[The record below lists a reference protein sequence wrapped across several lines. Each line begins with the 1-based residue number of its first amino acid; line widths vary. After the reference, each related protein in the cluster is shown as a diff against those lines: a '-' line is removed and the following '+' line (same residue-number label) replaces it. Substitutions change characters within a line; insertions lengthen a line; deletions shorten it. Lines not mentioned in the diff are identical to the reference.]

1 MSFHNFES
9 MIHLGANA
17 LTSVLD
23 QTTQINRD
31 ASIYETNR
39 SQNTKTN
46 IKESEEYIDILIFM
60 PGVSKEDV
68 NMDIETNK
76 IIISGAAHLEST
88 VFTDI
93 SYKINLCSRFELKSE
108 SIIANMNNGI
118 LKINIKK
125 TIKNESI
132 PVH

>member
-39 SQNTKTN
+39 SHNIKTN

-60 PGVSKEDV
+60 PGVSKENV
-68 NMDIETNK
+68 KMDIETNK
-76 IIISGAAHLEST
+76 IIISGLAHLEST
-88 VFTDI
+88 VFTDL
-93 SYKINLCSRFELKSE
+93 SYKINLCSRFELKSD
-108 SIIANMNNGI
+108 IIKAIMNNGI

-132 PVH
+132 PVQ

>member
-1 MSFHNFES
+1 
-9 MIHLGANA
+9 MINLGANA
-17 LTSVLD
+17 LTSVLEHGA
-23 QTTQINRD
+23 QINRD
-31 ASIYETNR
+31 ASIYENER
-39 SQNTKTN
+39 SYNTRTQ
-46 IKESEEYIDILIFM
+46 IKESDEYIDIIIFM

-68 NMDIETNK
+68 NMDIQTNK
-76 IIISGAAHLEST
+76 IIISGLTQLGNT

-93 SYKINLCSRFELKSE
+93 SYKVNLCSTFELKGG
-108 SIIANMNNGI
+108 SINAIMNNGI

>member
-17 LTSVLD
+17 LTSVLE
-23 QTTQINRD
+23 QGSQINRD
-31 ASIYETNR
+31 ASIYESNR
-39 SQNTKTN
+39 SHNTKTT
-46 IKESEEYIDILIFM
+46 IKESGEYIDILIFM

-68 NMDIETNK
+68 KMDIETNK
-76 IIISGAAHLEST
+76 IIISGLTQLESII
-88 VFTDI
+88 FTNI
-93 SYKINLCSRFELKSE
+93 SYKVNLCSTFELKGKF
-108 SIIANMNNGI
+108 IKADMNNGI

-132 PVH
+132 LIH